1 MKEVSKTITYNG
13 KNYKIVFNLNVL
25 EAIQEKY
32 GTVEA
37 WGELTDG
44 KRKDE
49 NGNKIKGEVD
59 LSALIF
65 GFTEALNEGIDID
78 NETRS
83 EKEPFFTRKQ
93 VARIIS
99 AIGQETATEELN
111 DLVIDSSKDKNA
123 EKNS

>member
-1 MKEVSKTITYNG
+1 MKEVSKTIAYNG

-32 GTVEA
+32 GSVEA
-37 WGELTDG
+37 WGDLTDG

-49 NGNKIKGEVD
+49 NGKKIEGEID

-83 EKEPFFTRKQ
+83 EKEPFLTRKQ
-93 VARIIS
+93 VARMIT

-111 DLVIDSSKDKNA
+111 DLVIDSIKDKDA
-123 EKNS
+123 EKNA